1 LEEKQQLEPE
11 LPTTLDPQLPE
22 IIAAA
27 TADTGQ
33 DELKNESQSITAA
46 ERESPEQITAPTNT
60 SMKKQKT
67 GRSSSINKPTAAKTK
82 SSKIK
87 KKSK

>member
-11 LPTTLDPQLPE
+11 LPVKLDLQLPE
-22 IIAAA
+22 IIVA
-27 TADTGQ
+27 TTTNTGE
-33 DELKNESQSITAA
+33 DELKNEPQAITAA
-46 ERESPEQITAPTNT
+46 EQITAPTNT
-60 SMKKQKT
+60 ESSMKKQKIGEST
-67 GRSSSINKPTAAKTK
+67 STNKPTAAKTK